1 MCEVSGVKQQDINE
15 ETIGFYF
22 GPRLNAIGRLGDAM
36 PGVEFLMS
44 EINSTGRAVSK
55 IVKSKK

>member
-22 GPRLNAIGRLGDAM
+22 GPRLNAIGRLGDAA
-36 PGVEFLMS
+36 PGVEFLMRES
-44 EINSTGRAVSK
+44 VQQA
-55 IVKSKK
+55 